1 MHNNSFK
8 CPVNFLD
15 KILVWLTNHLLLSI
29 QEAHLPFPFIRVPK
43 VFQHLTRKRVLT
55 MEWIIGESPTDLLS
69 VSTGNSIDH
78 GSRYTERQQ
87 FDAKRRLLDLVCNKD
102 LHTYPLYLAL
112 TLVYPLFPGWNLYAN
127 YHYPRAQ
134 MSFGEN
140 NEYAI
145 LRRWEHHWLNIIPGE
160 NAEPKRDLLV

>member
-8 CPVNFLD
+8 CPINFLD
-15 KILVWLTNHLLLSI
+15 KILVWLTNYLLLSI

-112 TLVYPLFPGWNLYAN
+112 TLSLAPKSQGETCMPTSLVK
-127 YHYPRAQ
+127 HHTRRKCRAKKGFTSLTKK
-134 MSFGEN
+134 MISPYIE
-140 NEYAI
+140 
-145 LRRWEHHWLNIIPGE
+145 
-160 NAEPKRDLLV
+160 

>member
-1 MHNNSFK
+1 
-8 CPVNFLD
+8 
-15 KILVWLTNHLLLSI
+15 
-29 QEAHLPFPFIRVPK
+29 
-43 VFQHLTRKRVLT
+43 

-102 LHTYPLYLAL
+102 LHTYPLCLAS
-112 TLVYPLFPGWNLYAN
+112 TLSLA
-127 YHYPRAQ
+127 PRVKPVCQ
-134 MSFGEN
+134 
-140 NEYAI
+140 
-145 LRRWEHHWLNIIPGE
+145 HHWLNII